1 MSGFDNDRPE
11 GIVPGEKTYSLPS
24 GNNLKPEIEPDMIQV
39 REPGAM
45 PAKKQT
51 ARVRRVVPFWL
62 CVLVC
67 AVTAVAATAVTLAVG
82 RTDKKETPAASSAT
96 VPVPAATSAAAVQV
110 TDPITQTE
118 APTTAAPKETYL
130 SASEVY
136 RMNVSTAVL
145 INESTARTEGFGSG
159 FILSED
165 GYIVTNYHVVSDNGR
180 LTVTTY
186 DGKNYTPRL
195 VGYEESNDIA
205 LLKIDTTGLSAITY
219 GSSSALLI
227 GDPLYVI
234 GNPLGD
240 LTFTLTTGVVSAK
253 DRLIKTETNYIINM
267 FQTDAAINSGNSG
280 GPVYNG
286 KGELVGIATAKY
298 NSSSIEGLSFC
309 IPIDDVGSIINELY
323 QYGYVTGKPML
334 SAAVYDTV
342 VNSLGFIGFTSR
354 VNGAQIES
362 VTSGGAAANAGL
374 RAGDIITAVG
384 KYKVNSVSA
393 LKTAMSNYRAGD
405 TVLFTVTRSGSQTQI
420 NVTFGEYSPSKVV
433 TPSGRYSYFL

>member
-1 MSGFDNDRPE
+1 MSGFDNDRPD
-11 GIVPGEKTYSLPS
+11 GIFPGERTYSLPA
-24 GNNLKPEIEPDMIQV
+24 GNNLKPEIEPDMIPV
-39 REPGAM
+39 TEPGRK
-45 PAKKQT
+45 PDKRQS
-51 ARVRRVVPFWL
+51 ARTKRVVPFWL

-67 AVTAVAATAVTLAVG
+67 AVTAIAATAVTLAVG
-82 RTDKKETPAASSAT
+82 RPDKTAEPVVSSTT
-96 VPVPAATSAAAVQV
+96 VPAPAATTAGAQV
-110 TDPITQTE
+110 TAAPAPQTE
-118 APTTAAPKETYL
+118 APTAAAPKNGNL
-130 SASEVY
+130 SAAEVY

-145 INESTARTEGFGSG
+145 INESTARSEGFGSG

-219 GSSSALLI
+219 GSSSALSI

-334 SAAVYDTV
+334 SASVYDTV
-342 VNSLGFIGFTSR
+342 VNNLGFIGFTSR
-354 VNGAQIES
+354 INGAQIES

-374 RAGDIITAVG
+374 MAGDIITAVG
-384 KYKVNSVSA
+384 NYNVNSVSA

-405 TVLFTVTRSGSQTQI
+405 TVPFTVTRSGSRIQI
-420 NVTFGEYSPSKVV
+420 NVTFGEYSPSSVV
-433 TPSGRYSYFL
+433 SPSGRYSYYL

>member
-1 MSGFDNDRPE
+1 MSDFDNNNLSE
-11 GIVPGEKTYSLPS
+11 GLPSGEKTYSLPT
-24 GNNLKPEIEPDMIQV
+24 GNNLKPEIEPDMTPV
-39 REPGAM
+39 REIRDKPE
-45 PAKKQT
+45 KQRT
-51 ARVRRVVPFWL
+51 VRPKRVVPFWI

-67 AVTAVAATAVTLAVG
+67 ALTAIAATAVTIAVC
-82 RTDKKETPAASSAT
+82 RPEKSQSSAVSSQT
-96 VPVPAATSAAAVQV
+96 VPAPAATTAVQV
-110 TDPITQTE
+110 TAAPAPQTE
-118 APTTAAPKETYL
+118 PPTTAVPKETNL

-136 RMNVSTAVL
+136 KRNVSTTVL
-145 INESTARTEGFGSG
+145 INESTARSEGFGSG
-159 FILSED
+159 FILSVD

-205 LLKIDTTGLSAITY
+205 LLKIDATGLPAITY
-219 GSSSALLI
+219 GSSSALSI

-280 GPVYNG
+280 GPVFNG

-354 VNGAQIES
+354 VNGAQIEN

-384 KYKVNSVSA
+384 NYKVNSVSS
-393 LKTAMSNYRAGD
+393 LKTAMSVYRAGD
-405 TVLFTVTRSGSQTQI
+405 TVAFTVTRSGSQTQI
-420 NVTFGEYSPSKVV
+420 NVTFDEYSPSKVV